1 MINNSSKVTLRF
13 RGDDLVIIGKI
24 PSQLLQFEFKKESSF
39 TRFLPCDFYEI
50 ISIIKKLNIDYETQI
65 NQDLTLPFFLTPK
78 FILRDYQR
86 NAFDKWLKYRN
97 GTLILPTGSGKTIV
111 GLMIIKKLCFNTLIV
126 VPTLDLVNQW
136 VSIFDWFEELKKPD
150 SSTITIG
157 KFGGGEKNIQPITVA
172 TYESAR
178 LYSRKLRDKY
188 GLIIFDEVH
197 HLSESWKKIA
207 QSYIA
212 PYRLGLTA
220 TLEPEDENYNNIVKY
235 VGPIV
240 YQVSPE
246 DLRSVGAIANFEI
259 KKILVSLP
267 PELKEHYDQEIKV
280 FREYM
285 KKKRLFG
292 KKGFQKLIFQYQN
305 PEARKALESHR
316 KCRNIAFNALGKLN
330 AIKDILIMHTNER
343 IILFCESI
351 AFIEQ
356 ISQELLIPVI
366 SSKTSPNERKSVI
379 AGFKNGNLRVIAAGR
394 VLDEGVD
401 VAQASC
407 GIIISGSAQKR
418 QFIQRLGRVL
428 RPHPGKKLAI
438 LYEIITKDT
447 SEVRTADR
455 RQISV

>member
-1 MINNSSKVTLRF
+1 MINNSSKITLKF

-50 ISIIKKLNIDYETQI
+50 ISIFKKHNIDYEAQI
-65 NQDLTLPFFLTPK
+65 NQDLTLPLFLTPK
-78 FILRDYQR
+78 FILRDYQSK
-86 NAFDKWLKYRN
+86 AFHKWLKYKR
-97 GTLILPTGSGKTIV
+97 GTLVLPTGSGKTIV
-111 GLMIIKKLCFNTLIV
+111 GLMIIKELCFKTLIV

-136 VSIFDWFEELKKPD
+136 VSIFDWFEESINSD
-150 SSTITIG
+150 SFTIG
-157 KFGGGEKNIQPITVA
+157 RFGGGEKDMQAITVA

-220 TLEPEDENYNNIVKY
+220 TLESDDKNYNNVVKY
-235 VGPIV
+235 VGPVV

-267 PELKEHYDQEIKV
+267 PELQEIYNRKIKV

-316 KCRNIAFNALGKLN
+316 KCRNIAFNALGKFN
-330 AIKDILIMHTNER
+330 AIKDILIKHPEEK
-343 IILFCESI
+343 IIFFCESI
-351 AFIEQ
+351 TFVEQ
-356 ISQELLIPVI
+356 ISQEFLIPVI

-379 AGFKNGNLRVIAAGR
+379 AGFKNSNLRVIAAGR

-401 VAQASC
+401 VAQAAI
-407 GIIISGSAQKR
+407 GVVISGSAQKR

-428 RPHPGKKLAI
+428 RPHPGKTVAI

-447 SEVRTADR
+447 SEVGTADR